1 MDSKIKI
8 KITYDNKWFLL
19 LKEGKFKLWIVISLG
34 YFFINE
40 SINKKIEKRIYDK
53 MEELQKKANKEFEE
67 YLNQNGLESVMGIV
81 VKKGTVKI
89 K

>member
-1 MDSKIKI
+1 MDS
-8 KITYDNKWFLL
+8 N
-19 LKEGKFKLWIVISLG
+19 
-34 YFFINE
+34 FFGIFFVDE
-40 SINKKIEKRIYDK
+40 SINKKLEKRIYDK
-53 MEELQKKANKEFEE
+53 MEELQRKVNKEFEE

>member
-8 KITYDNKWFLL
+8 KITYNNKWFLL

-67 YLNQNGLESVMGIV
+67 YLNQNGLESVMGVI
-81 VKKGTVKI
+81 VKKGTI

>member
-1 MDSKIKI
+1 
-8 KITYDNKWFLL
+8 
-19 LKEGKFKLWIVISLG
+19 
-34 YFFINE
+34 
-40 SINKKIEKRIYDK
+40 
-53 MEELQKKANKEFEE
+53 MEELQRKANKEFEE